1 MIVRPDLSQFDSTS
15 EVQQILQ
22 EIKSEGPRAA
32 ISSNWERIKELHEK
46 EAFSIQEIVW
56 LFDRCRSVTAL
67 RTASLNARV
76 LGNPDEASIPLGTLI
91 VQLFTNF
98 VCHQIPSLEP
108 SEITC
113 FIEALTSPALPM
125 DEFWL
130 FMMAKQI
137 QDASDRFSP
146 SQIVTIARCYAWK
159 NLEDEEFFDALC
171 SSVHRRLAEFTLP
184 QLAQFLF
191 SCARVRFLHQELC
204 ADAFPLF
211 QDHASV
217 SALDGAALGAVITAA
232 GMLDW
237 RSFDSVSC
245 CRLLASRP
253 WKDLHAAQGA
263 SDLAMGLALA
273 TVMQTSSGSRLL
285 LLTLLESF
293 SSLPVKA
300 NWSRKEVAM
309 LQRRVILTG
318 LCAAFGVPKRE
329 AWDLAQLRIVQATFD
344 KLQSYLDRTGT
355 RTNSWEPESSRFHL
369 EVVAILNLLEVQ
381 HHLEY
386 PQMPFQLDVMI
397 TPEQLNAANL
407 EIDANE
413 PSEASESS
421 ALRSTRPL
429 R

>member
-1 MIVRPDLSQFDSTS
+1 MDHGSRWLRLFPRVRQSTWRTGRECRQHQQLVQVPLPPPPLSFGAPPPPPAERIPPPPPLAPASATPAVAVPPPPPGSALPSPQMIVRPDLSQFDSTS

-76 LGNPDEASIPLGTLI
+76 LGNPDEASVPLGTLI

-191 SCARVRFLHQELC
+191 SCARVRFLHQAGHGTDHVAVAAQLP
-204 ADAFPLF
+204 AAPLNWLISRSF
-211 QDHASV
+211 APMPFRCSR
-217 SALDGAALGAVITAA
+217 SALIIHLSAFKESYR
-232 GMLDW
+232 W
-237 RSFDSVSC
+237 F
-245 CRLLASRP
+245 
-253 WKDLHAAQGA
+253 
-263 SDLAMGLALA
+263 
-273 TVMQTSSGSRLL
+273 
-285 LLTLLESF
+285 LEWQDF
-293 SSLPVKA
+293 I
-300 NWSRKEVAM
+300 
-309 LQRRVILTG
+309 ILSPY
-318 LCAAFGVPKRE
+318 C
-329 AWDLAQLRIVQATFD
+329 
-344 KLQSYLDRTGT
+344 
-355 RTNSWEPESSRFHL
+355 
-369 EVVAILNLLEVQ
+369 
-381 HHLEY
+381 
-386 PQMPFQLDVMI
+386 
-397 TPEQLNAANL
+397 
-407 EIDANE
+407 
-413 PSEASESS
+413 
-421 ALRSTRPL
+421 
-429 R
+429 

>member
-137 QDASDRFSP
+137 QDTSDRFSP

-318 LCAAFGVPKRE
+318 LCAAFGVPKR
-329 AWDLAQLRIVQATFD
+329 
-344 KLQSYLDRTGT
+344 DRK
-355 RTNSWEPESSRFHL
+355 S
-369 EVVAILNLLEVQ
+369 VV
-381 HHLEY
+381 
-386 PQMPFQLDVMI
+386 
-397 TPEQLNAANL
+397 
-407 EIDANE
+407 
-413 PSEASESS
+413 
-421 ALRSTRPL
+421 
-429 R
+429 